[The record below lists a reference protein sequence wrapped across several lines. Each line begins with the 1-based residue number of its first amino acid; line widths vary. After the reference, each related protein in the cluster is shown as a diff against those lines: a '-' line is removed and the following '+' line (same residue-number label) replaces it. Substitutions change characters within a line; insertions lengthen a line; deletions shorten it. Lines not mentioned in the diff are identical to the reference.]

1 MISKEQWTEK
11 RTSKKHGDRFS
22 YKEKFYETFDKKI
35 YKKIVPKLAELFKA
49 LNNGKPA
56 STVIKDFSP
65 PPELSHTDTLLIN
78 ILRDFGYECTLELYS
93 LGIVRKEGKEISIFE
108 ILNSRIKK
116 IRGLDKLKEQYKK
129 NKIPELKKQIEFYE
143 NLLKAGLV
151 TENMEIDLSKLSIA
165 KNKDFPKLVFSY
177 NHRAVASQSTKT
189 GWDSCMTLGEGTHHE
204 FVGSGA
210 SAGVFVCYFIRA
222 SDKDPIAMNHPTARI
237 LFKPYIGSQ
246 TGHVIWEYDSIYGEA
261 PRSFQSY
268 AQSLID
274 NIIKMKEDIYYLP
287 KEVYIDE
294 VPRRIDTLKWEE
306 LDDKDILNIALSPKH
321 NPFVKIKAV
330 RQLKDPEFLTR
341 IALNTNENEDV
352 RAEAVKKITDQKV
365 LEKIV
370 KKDVYPSVRVT
381 ALSQITDVN
390 FLNEIV
396 NSESYSDR
404 LVQEAVKRATD
415 TKGIDKIVWD
425 RLSFEDTKIEAVN
438 RLGQLKETKL
448 LERIAK
454 NYQEN
459 DLVRDAALPFI
470 HDQKELAEI
479 AFKRKS
485 SKVLMK
491 ITDQKELEDI
501 LDKELKDPNAN
512 IFFIRDIFGY
522 IENEDILTKIGL
534 DEKVDPR
541 IRKYALTSMRIPSQ
555 DIFSK
560 LATDK
565 SDSIRELAIEK
576 LTDQDLLKKVV
587 LKDENSGFR
596 ERALERIEKPDY
608 NLLKKIVLEDESIG
622 MQLNALKR
630 LRSQSLLTEKDQDWF
645 CAYLLKMAPAKS
657 LLSPSPP
664 LPRKFQDTFIGITRD
679 IVTNP
684 KLIYKLLGT
693 DIGWEVVRD
702 IEDES
707 LLAKIAQDEKLEW
720 EIRKEAVSQIKSE
733 KILKKIIENGTDEV
747 LIAIANRNLKD
758 QEYFAKIALEHKDWK
773 VRTAAVKRISP
784 FQKDILKQIAENDPD
799 EHVKQTASDKLEELK
814 L

>member
-1 MISKEQWTEK
+1 
-11 RTSKKHGDRFS
+11 
-22 YKEKFYETFDKKI
+22 
-35 YKKIVPKLAELFKA
+35 
-49 LNNGKPA
+49 
-56 STVIKDFSP
+56 
-65 PPELSHTDTLLIN
+65 
-78 ILRDFGYECTLELYS
+78 
-93 LGIVRKEGKEISIFE
+93 
-108 ILNSRIKK
+108 
-116 IRGLDKLKEQYKK
+116 
-129 NKIPELKKQIEFYE
+129 
-143 NLLKAGLV
+143 
-151 TENMEIDLSKLSIA
+151 
-165 KNKDFPKLVFSY
+165 
-177 NHRAVASQSTKT
+177 
-189 GWDSCMTLGEGTHHE
+189 
-204 FVGSGA
+204 
-210 SAGVFVCYFIRA
+210 
-222 SDKDPIAMNHPTARI
+222 
-237 LFKPYIGSQ
+237 
-246 TGHVIWEYDSIYGEA
+246 
-261 PRSFQSY
+261 
-268 AQSLID
+268 
-274 NIIKMKEDIYYLP
+274 MKEDIYYLP
-287 KEVYIDE
+287 KEVYVDD

-306 LDDKDILNIALSPKH
+306 LDDKEILDIALSPKH
-321 NPFVKIKAV
+321 NPSVKIKAV

-365 LEKIV
+365 LEKLV
-370 KKDVYPSVRVT
+370 KKDVFPIVKVT

-396 NSESYSDR
+396 NSENYSDL
-404 LVQEAVKRATD
+404 LVREAVKRATD
-415 TKGIDKIVWD
+415 TKGLDKVVWD
-425 RLSFEDTKIEAVN
+425 RLSSDDTKIEAVN

-454 NYQEN
+454 NYQDSER
-459 DLVRDAALPFI
+459 VRDAALPFI
-470 HDQKELAEI
+470 HDQKELVEI
-479 AFKRKS
+479 ALKRKS
-485 SKVLMK
+485 SKVLKK

-501 LDKELKDPNAN
+501 LEKELKDPDFN
-512 IFFIRDIFGY
+512 IYFIRDIFDY

-541 IRKYALTSMRIPSQ
+541 IRRFALTSMKIPSQ
-555 DIFSK
+555 DVFSK

-565 SDSIRELAIEK
+565 AESIRELAIEK
-576 LTDQDLLKKVV
+576 LTDQGLLKKVA

-645 CAYLLKMAPAKS
+645 CAYLLKIAPAKS
-657 LLSPSPP
+657 LLSLSPP

-720 EIRKEAVSQIKSE
+720 KIRKEAVSQIKSE

-747 LIAIANRNLKD
+747 LIANAIANKNLRD
-758 QEYFAKIALEHKDWK
+758 QEYFTKLALEHKDWK

-799 EHVKQTASDKLEELK
+799 EHVKQTASDKLEDLK